1 MSLSSHLP
9 RSISF
14 PLCPSSPWPVK
25 IHTGIQPCGK
35 SDKTSVEL
43 HRLGGMYVANDFQRL
58 MMRKEVENWCGGGGR
73 QREGRTL
80 NRESMKLW
88 WMFWLKWRLLIKAK
102 YRSFSSLFS
111 PPPWFSSLYCWP
123 PDQERVQSLNGR
135 TVNKERECWNSL
147 CGWSWMRVFIYCV
160 YFLDRPHHILFGFQ
174 PNSVHVLS
182 LHLCYIT

>member
-58 MMRKEVENWCGGGGR
+58 MMRKEVENWCRGGVGGEEAKGR
-73 QREGRTL
+73 RNLEPREH
-80 NRESMKLW
+80 E
-88 WMFWLKWRLLIKAK
+88 A
-102 YRSFSSLFS
+102 
-111 PPPWFSSLYCWP
+111 
-123 PDQERVQSLNGR
+123 V
-135 TVNKERECWNSL
+135 VN
-147 CGWSWMRVFIYCV
+147 
-160 YFLDRPHHILFGFQ
+160 
-174 PNSVHVLS
+174 VLTEVEV
-182 LHLCYIT
+182 IN